1 MKDLNQSIY
10 SVCHESDLTPQ
21 DIALQMFVGYQV
33 FLNKANPNNDT
44 HHFHPTQL
52 VQLQKIT
59 GSNLITTT
67 MAGLLRDKPVCEQRV
82 EDLIVQS
89 VIEHTEAVKA
99 ALAASNGKKLTAKE
113 ATTARREIAEAKQA
127 LEKLEDAVNANVLM
141 QAVSNVG

>member
-21 DIALQMFVGYQV
+21 EIGLAMGVGYQV

-44 HHFHPTQL
+44 HHFTAPQL

-59 GSNLITTT
+59 GSNLITST
-67 MAGLLRDKPVCEQRV
+67 MAGLLRDKPVGEQRV

-89 VIEHTEAVKA
+89 VIEHAEAVKA
-99 ALAASNGKKLTAKE
+99 ALAASNGKQLTARE

-127 LEKLEDAVNANVLM
+127 LEDLEDAVNANVLM